1 MTGRPRGE
9 HPSRDELVQA
19 ALRCF
24 LRNGYESTTVKQVAE
39 EAGTSVGQ
47 LYLSFANKYAMF
59 VAVHAYGNR
68 ILREQYIIPGLTR
81 ETASPW
87 ERVMALLDGYMNFYL
102 EQRGLATLM
111 ALTSLDD
118 AVADDPV
125 VQEMFDEQKA
135 NLDQTIALV
144 TELTKEVGSDLDPGH
159 VVRWCWAA
167 TYGLAATNI
176 RLPHM
181 AVDDDELD
189 QIVRTGLRLTR
200 AGLRDAANRA
210 GD

>member
-1 MTGRPRGE
+1 M
-9 HPSRDELVQA
+9 QA

-24 LRNGYESTTVKQVAE
+24 LRNGYEATTVKQVAE

-59 VAVHAYGNR
+59 VAVHAYGNK
-68 ILREQYIIPGLTR
+68 ILREDYIVPGITR
-81 ETASPW
+81 EAASPW
-87 ERVMALLDGYMNFYL
+87 ERVMSLLEGYMRFYM
-102 EQRGLATLM
+102 EQRGVATLM

-118 AVADDPV
+118 AVAEDPL
-125 VQEMFDEQKA
+125 VQEMFDEQKT
-135 NLDQTIALV
+135 NLDQIVSLV
-144 TELTKEVGSDLDPGH
+144 AELTKEAGSDLDPGH

-167 TYGLAATNI
+167 TYGLASINI

-200 AGLRDAANRA
+200 AGLRDANRPI
-210 GD
+210 